1 MRKLK
6 CIQTNNIG
14 ECTEKYEA
22 YCKKLVQ
29 SCWVSVQSPTSVI
42 NEKTYKY
49 INMDN
54 IQLV

>member
-6 CIQTNNIG
+6 FIQTNNIG

-22 YCKKLVQ
+22 YCKKLVR
-29 SCWVSVQSPTSVI
+29 SCWVSAQSPTSVI
-42 NEKTYKY
+42 NEKAYKY